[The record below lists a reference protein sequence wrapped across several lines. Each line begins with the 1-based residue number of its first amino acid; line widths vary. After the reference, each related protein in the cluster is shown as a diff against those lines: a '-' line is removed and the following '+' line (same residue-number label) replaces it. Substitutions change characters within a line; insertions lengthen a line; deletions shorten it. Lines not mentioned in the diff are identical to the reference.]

1 MVQCEM
7 CGAETSSPK
16 TIKVEGAKLDV
27 CSNCTD
33 FGTEV
38 KQPSSSSTSTKYSTG
53 SSSSGGRA
61 VRVRVRVRPRA
72 RRRVPAPVALPGPIC
87 STTWTNSSPTTT
99 TAYATPARGLS
110 QSDLANELN
119 EKASLIRKI
128 ERGDTLPSDRVQ
140 SKLERFLE
148 IDLSAEGGSGED
160 SEWSGAPRPA
170 VTRSETS
177 SSERT
182 DRHAPFAR
190 RISVDNSQAIS
201 STGIG
206 YSVCSSS
213 ST

>member
-38 KQPSSSSTSTKYSTG
+38 KQPTASSTSTKYSTSSSG
-53 SSSSGGRA
+53 SSSASSSSSSSSSAGATGSSTTGGSSGGRRDMFDDMDELA
-61 VRVRVRVRPRA
+61 TDYDERVRTA
-72 RRRVPAPVALPGPIC
+72 REEK
-87 STTWTNSSPTTT
+87 
-99 TAYATPARGLS
+99 GLS

-140 SKLERFLE
+140 SKLERFLDV
-148 IDLSAEGGSGED
+148 DLSAEGASAD
-160 SEWSGAPRPA
+160 DAEWSGG
-170 VTRSETS
+170 
-177 SSERT
+177 
-182 DRHAPFAR
+182 
-190 RISVDNSQAIS
+190 S
-201 STGIG
+201 STGSYTLG
-206 YSVCSSS
+206 DVVKRKD
-213 ST
+213 

>member
-38 KQPSSSSTSTKYSTG
+38 KQPTSSSTSTKYSTG
-53 SSSSGGRA
+53 SSGSESSSSASGGSSAGSSAGSTSTGGSSRSRTDMFDDMDELA
-61 VRVRVRVRPRA
+61 PDYDDLVRNA
-72 RRRVPAPVALPGPIC
+72 REDK
-87 STTWTNSSPTTT
+87 
-99 TAYATPARGLS
+99 GLS

-140 SKLERFLE
+140 SKLERFLDV
-148 IDLSAEGGSGED
+148 DLSAEGASADD
-160 SEWSGAPRPA
+160 SEWSGG
-170 VTRSETS
+170 S
-177 SSERT
+177 SSGSYTLGDVVKRK
-182 DRHAPFAR
+182 D
-190 RISVDNSQAIS
+190 
-201 STGIG
+201 
-206 YSVCSSS
+206 
-213 ST
+213 